1 MTNQLP
7 APNPRSVSERTRLPT
22 KRELQADLTL
32 LLSSFPTQDRAN
44 PEQVI
49 GAYMI
54 ALEGYPAES
63 IHDGIVSIVRG
74 EAPEHTDSAWLPST
88 ATVGRVVKRQPASA
102 MKAADDM
109 WLHRAAAWKEGRW
122 NPHWGQSPDEAS
134 FPAICPPRLHDAFG
148 VKRIAS

>member
-1 MTNQLP
+1 M
-7 APNPRSVSERTRLPT
+7 A
-22 KRELQADLTL
+22 L

-54 ALEGYPAES
+54 AVEGYPAEA
-63 IHDGIVSIVRG
+63 IHDGIVSLVRG
-74 EAPEHTDSAWLPST
+74 EATEHENRTWLPST
-88 ATVGRVVKRQPASA
+88 AIVGRVVKRQPASA

-122 NPHWGQSPDEAS
+122 NDYWGQSPDS
-134 FPAICPPRLHDAFG
+134 PNFPAICPPRLHDAFG
-148 VKRIAS
+148 VNRIAP